1 MAPADHPPLFDPP
14 VQPLTHDES
23 MSFLPW
29 LPQDDMDP
37 ETRRR
42 LLAHLDLC
50 GICRRE
56 LLYLS
61 ELRAALDT
69 SAAEENPSPTKPA
82 LDVDSS
88 LESVMQRIDLFQ
100 AESGGPSSQE
110 SAREKQKA
118 QAARS
123 RWTGWSLAATLALAV
138 LGGIVL
144 RSFFVDGTVLTSR
157 VPTSRVPG
165 TSSESVPGTYPGS
178 SKPVPGTYP
187 GSSKPVPSK
196 PVPGTYPGSV
206 PGTSSEP
213 VPGTYS
219 TLSDGPTEPAVS
231 SSAGSL
237 PMLALGFQPDT
248 PIAKIHEILRA
259 VDAEIVGGPSALGI
273 LTVAPIVSTSRATN
287 PASKSD
293 FLDRGLAV
301 LRAQPE
307 VTFAEPKST
316 VLQP

>member
-1 MAPADHPPLFDPP
+1 MA
-14 VQPLTHDES
+14 
-23 MSFLPW
+23 FLPW
-29 LPQDDMDP
+29 LPQDDLDP
-37 ETRRR
+37 DIRRR

-56 LLYLS
+56 LLYVS

-69 SAAEENPSPTKPA
+69 VVAEEHPSSTSAA

-123 RWTGWSLAATLALAV
+123 RWKGWSLAATLALAV

-165 TSSESVPGTYPGS
+165 TSSES
-178 SKPVPGTYP
+178 
-187 GSSKPVPSK
+187 
-196 PVPGTYPGSV
+196 VPGTYPGSV

>member
-69 SAAEENPSPTKPA
+69 SAAEEHPSSTSPA
-82 LDVDSS
+82 LDVDGS
-88 LESVMQRIDLFQ
+88 LESVMQRIDRLQ
-100 AESGGPSSQE
+100 AEADEPSHQE
-110 SAREKQKA
+110 SPWVDQGA
-118 QAARS
+118 QTPRS
-123 RWTGWSLAATLALAV
+123 RWKGWSLAATLALAV

-178 SKPVPGTYP
+178 
-187 GSSKPVPSK
+187 
-196 PVPGTYPGSV
+196 V

-219 TLSDGPTEPAVS
+219 TLSDGPTEPAAS
-231 SSAGSL
+231 SSAESS
-237 PMLALGFQPDT
+237 PKLALGFQPDT

-259 VDAEIVGGPSALGI
+259 VDAEIVGGPSSLGI
-273 LTVAPIVSTSRATN
+273 LTVAPIVSASRATN